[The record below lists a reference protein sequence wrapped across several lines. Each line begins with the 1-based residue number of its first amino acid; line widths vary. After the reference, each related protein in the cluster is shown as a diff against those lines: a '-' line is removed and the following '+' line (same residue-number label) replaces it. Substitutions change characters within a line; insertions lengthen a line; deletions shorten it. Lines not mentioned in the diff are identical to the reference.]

1 MIKEKDNKS
10 YSTVK
15 LLRKVFAM
23 IIAVC
28 PVYFILNTLIS
39 TMSGFLFG
47 ANTVATQ
54 QFFDKVSEVVGNSNL
69 LREAFLAALIL
80 ALVIIITQIMNGVG
94 NFLSEN
100 MFKKIIGVLAVK
112 LNAKAEKIDPAEYE
126 SPELLNSMKKSSV
139 GMYTSIGLVLTIT
152 TLIFFY
158 IPYFIFMGAYLYKLK
173 PILAVS
179 IVLIFIPVLLSQIVR
194 VKVFANLEDE
204 SAPLKRQYEYYEKCM
219 VDREFF
225 KETRG
230 LGAFNYFRNLYKES
244 LDLLNKK
251 VWQSEKKTNLIE
263 FYMKLITLSGYIGV
277 LYLFFISLM
286 KGDIS
291 VGAFGAI
298 FASIDMMFAAM
309 EEIICGRIAE
319 VSKGKGST
327 INFIKFLEWPER
339 LGEDIEIKGV
349 PEIKIEDI
357 SFKYPN
363 SENES
368 LKNISFNIKNGET
381 IAIVGENGA
390 GKSTL
395 VKSIIGLYR
404 PIKGRV
410 LINDI
415 DTKKISNKSLYK
427 GISTVFQ
434 DYRRYKMNLEDNI
447 SISSFEK
454 MEKNKN
460 NKKELDEA
468 VLKSGLIMDDK
479 KFNKG
484 YDTMLSREFD
494 GVDLSGGQWQRI
506 AIARGF
512 YKFHN
517 MIVLDEPTAA
527 IDPVEESRIYEK
539 FKEMSK
545 GKTSIIVTHRLGSAK
560 IADRIVVM
568 DSGQVVEIG
577 THDEL
582 MRNNKK
588 YKSMY
593 EAQSK
598 WYVR

>member
-1 MIKEKDNKS
+1 MIKGKDNKNF
-10 YSTVK
+10 STVK
-15 LLRKVFAM
+15 LLRKVFPM

-28 PVYFILNTLIS
+28 PVYFILNALIL

-69 LREAFLAALIL
+69 LREAFLAALVL
-80 ALVIIITQIMNGVG
+80 ALIMIITQIVNGLS
-94 NFLSEN
+94 NFLTQN

-139 GMYTSIGLVLTIT
+139 GMYTSIGLILTIT
-152 TLIFFY
+152 SILFFY
-158 IPYFIFMGAYLYKLK
+158 IPYFFFMGAYLYKLK
-173 PILAVS
+173 PILAFS

-204 SAPLKRQYEYYEKCM
+204 SAPLKREYEYYEKCM

-244 LDLLNKK
+244 LDSLNKK
-251 VWQSEKKTNLIE
+251 VWKSEKKTNLIE

-298 FASIDMMFAAM
+298 FASIDMMFTAM

-368 LKNISFNIKNGET
+368 LKNISFNIKKGET

-404 PIKGRV
+404 PIKGSV
-410 LINDI
+410 LINNV

-427 GISTVFQ
+427 GISAVFQ
-434 DYRRYKMNLEDNI
+434 DYRRF
-447 SISSFEK
+447 SSFEK
-454 MEKNKN
+454 MEKIKN

-468 VLKSGLIMDDK
+468 VLKSGLIMDNK

-582 MRNNKK
+582 MKNNKK

-598 WYVR
+598 WYVRE